1 MPFVVRPDS
10 PFPLAGPYI
19 AIDPDIDLPRQQ
31 SWNLGVQQQIGANVA
46 VSATYLGSSIDR
58 GWNGRARSIPAYS
71 SASAAAFSR
80 M

>member
-31 SWNLGVQQQIGANVA
+31 SWNLGVQQQIGANLA

-58 GWNGRARSIPAYS
+58 DGTAARSIPAS
-71 SASAAAFSR
+71 FSDSAAACFR